1 MTHANQTDI
10 NNSTSRFN
18 TVITFRTQRLLD
30 LFKKV
35 MLGQISDG
43 MWENSR
49 NTDWLWRN
57 VACVLG
63 DETKVIVAY
72 RFVIGKKNFMINST
86 LWDCIGERILKE
98 LEYSSKKE
106 VYADW
111 REIAEAIRN
120 AREMNDEERKTYV
133 YDCEA
138 RGKNKE
144 EALKQKTKEV
154 LSELI
159 KRAGEKNVDVALD
172 GSALTLFDH
181 PEKRAQ
187 GIRVSSQFSC
197 RTNKAWFK
205 VYMYNL
211 QVGLGTVEI
220 KAAADIEQLE
230 AAINLMREF
239 VTRRNQLLEAI

>member
-10 NNSTSRFN
+10 NNSTSMFN
-18 TVITFRTQRLLD
+18 TVIVFRTQRLLD

-35 MLGQISDG
+35 MLGQISNG

-49 NTDWLWRN
+49 DTDWLWRN
-57 VACVLG
+57 AAYVLG
-63 DETKVIVAY
+63 DETRVVVSY
-72 RFVIGKKNFMINST
+72 RFLIEKKNFMINSS
-86 LWDCIGERILKE
+86 LWDCIGERILRE

-111 REIAEAIRN
+111 REIAEAICN

-159 KRAGEKNVDVALD
+159 KRAGEKNVDVAPD

-205 VYMYNL
+205 VYNL
-211 QVGLGTVEI
+211 QVGIGTVEI

>member
-1 MTHANQTDI
+1 MTHVNQTDI
-10 NNSTSRFN
+10 NNSTKGFN
-18 TVITFRTQRLLD
+18 TVIVFRTQRLLD
-30 LFKKV
+30 LFKKE
-35 MLGQISDG
+35 MQGQISDG
-43 MWENSR
+43 MWENCR

-63 DETKVIVAY
+63 DETRVIVAY
-72 RFVIGKKNFMINST
+72 RFLIGKKNFMINSA
-86 LWDCIGERILKE
+86 LWDCIGERILRE

-111 REIAEAIRN
+111 REIAEAICN

-138 RGKNKE
+138 RGKNIEK
-144 EALKQKTKEV
+144 ALKQKTKEV

-159 KRAGEKNVDVALD
+159 KRVGEENVDVVTD
-172 GSALTLFDH
+172 GSAFTVFD
-181 PEKRAQ
+181 PEERVQ

-205 VYMYNL
+205 LYSH
-211 QVGLGTVEI
+211 QVGIGTVEI

-239 VTRRNQLLEAI
+239 LIHRYQLAEAI

>member
-18 TVITFRTQRLLD
+18 TVIVFRTQRLLD
-30 LFKKV
+30 LFKKE
-35 MLGQISDG
+35 MQGQISDR

-63 DETKVIVAY
+63 DETRVIVAS
-72 RFVIGKKNFMINST
+72 RILIGKKNFMINST

-111 REIAEAIRN
+111 REIAEAIHSV
-120 AREMNDEERKTYV
+120 REMNDEERKTYV
-133 YDCEA
+133 IDCEA
-138 RGKNKE
+138 RGRNKE
-144 EALKQKTKEV
+144 KALKQKTEEV

-159 KRAGEKNVDVALD
+159 KRVGKENVQGRIIKEGQVYVTD
-172 GSALTLFDH
+172 
-181 PEKRAQ
+181 PEKKTPCICITSQ
-187 GIRVSSQFSC
+187 SSS
-197 RTNKAWFK
+197 RTNKAWFD
-205 VYMYNL
+205 VSSYQNGM
-211 QVGLGTVEI
+211 GMVEI
-220 KAAADIEQLE
+220 RAAADIEQLE

-239 VTRRNQLLEAI
+239 VTRRNQLSEAI

>member
-30 LFKKV
+30 LFKKE
-35 MLGQISDG
+35 MQGQISDG
-43 MWENSR
+43 MWENCR

-63 DETKVIVAY
+63 NETRAVVSY
-72 RFVIGKKNFMINST
+72 GFVIGKKNFMINST

-111 REIAEAIRN
+111 REIAEAIHN

-133 YDCEA
+133 IDCEA

-144 EALKQKTKEV
+144 EALRQKTKEV

-159 KRAGEKNVDVALD
+159 KRVGENNVREVTEKQVYVTD
-172 GSALTLFDH
+172 
-181 PEKRAQ
+181 PEKKTPYIYITGQ
-187 GIRVSSQFSC
+187 SSST
-197 RTNKAWFK
+197 TNKAWFQLR
-205 VYMYNL
+205 VHII
-211 QVGLGTVEI
+211 GTGIIEI

-230 AAINLMREF
+230 AAINLLREF
-239 VTRRNQLLEAI
+239 ATCSQQLAEAI

>member
-30 LFKKV
+30 LFRKE
-35 MLGQISDG
+35 MQGQISDG

-63 DETKVIVAY
+63 NETRVVVSY
-72 RFVIGKKNFMINST
+72 SFVIGKKNFMINSS

-133 YDCEA
+133 DDCEA
-138 RGKNKE
+138 RGKNIE
-144 EALKQKTKEV
+144 EALKQKIKEV

-159 KRAGEKNVDVALD
+159 KRVGEENVHKVTEKQVHVTD
-172 GSALTLFDH
+172 
-181 PEKRAQ
+181 PESKTPYICITGQ
-187 GIRVSSQFSC
+187 SSS
-197 RTNKAWFK
+197 RTNKAWFHLR
-205 VYMYNL
+205 MHSM
-211 QVGLGTVEI
+211 GMGTIEI

-230 AAINLMREF
+230 AAINLLREF
-239 VTRRNQLLEAI
+239 VTRSQQLAEAI

>member
-10 NNSTSRFN
+10 NNSTRGFN
-18 TVITFRTQRLLD
+18 TVIIFRTQRLLD
-30 LFKKV
+30 LFKKK
-35 MLGQISDG
+35 MQGQISDE

-57 VACVLG
+57 AAYVLG
-63 DETKVIVAY
+63 NETRVVVSY
-72 RFVIGKKNFMINST
+72 RFLIGKKNFMINSS

-111 REIAEAIRN
+111 REIAEAIHN

-133 YDCEA
+133 DDCEA
-138 RGKNKE
+138 RGKNIE

-159 KRAGEKNVDVALD
+159 KRVGEENVQEVTEKQVHVTD
-172 GSALTLFDH
+172 
-181 PEKRAQ
+181 PEKKTPYICITSQ
-187 GIRVSSQFSC
+187 SS
-197 RTNKAWFK
+197 RTTNKAWFQLR
-205 VYMYNL
+205 MHIM
-211 QVGLGTVEI
+211 GIGTVEI
-220 KAAADIEQLE
+220 KAAADIKQLE
-230 AAINLMREF
+230 AAINLLREF
-239 VTRRNQLLEAI
+239 VTRSQQLAEAI

>member
-10 NNSTSRFN
+10 NNSTRGFN
-18 TVITFRTQRLLD
+18 TVIVFRTQRLLD
-30 LFKKV
+30 LFKKE
-35 MLGQISDG
+35 MQGQISDG

-49 NTDWLWRN
+49 DTDWLWRN
-57 VACVLG
+57 AAYVLG
-63 DETKVIVAY
+63 NETRVVVSY
-72 RFVIGKKNFMINST
+72 SFVIGKKNFMINSS
-86 LWDCIGERILKE
+86 LWDCIGERILRE

-120 AREMNDEERKTYV
+120 AREMYDEERKTYV
-133 YDCEA
+133 DDCEA
-138 RGKNKE
+138 RGKNIE
-144 EALKQKTKEV
+144 EALKQKIKEV

-159 KRAGEKNVDVALD
+159 KRAGEKNVDVAPD

-205 VYMYNL
+205 VYNL
-211 QVGLGTVEI
+211 QVGIGSVEI
-220 KAAADIEQLE
+220 KAAADIEQL
-230 AAINLMREF
+230 
-239 VTRRNQLLEAI
+239 

>member
-1 MTHANQTDI
+1 MTHVNQTDI
-10 NNSTSRFN
+10 NNSTKGFN

-30 LFKKV
+30 LFKKE
-35 MLGQISDG
+35 MQGQISDG
-43 MWENSR
+43 MWENCR

-63 DETKVIVAY
+63 DETRVVVSYK
-72 RFVIGKKNFMINST
+72 FLIGKKNFMIGST
-86 LWDCIGERILKE
+86 LWDCIGERILRE

-111 REIAEAIRN
+111 REIAEAICN

-138 RGKNKE
+138 RGKNIEK
-144 EALKQKTKEV
+144 ALEQKTKEV

-159 KRAGEKNVDVALD
+159 KRVGEENVDVVAD
-172 GSALTLFDH
+172 GSAFTVFD
-181 PEKRAQ
+181 PEERVQ

-205 VYMYNL
+205 LYSH
-211 QVGLGTVEI
+211 QVGIGTVEI

-239 VTRRNQLLEAI
+239 LIRRYQLAEAI

>member
-10 NNSTSRFN
+10 NNSTSGFN
-18 TVITFRTQRLLD
+18 TVIVFRTQRLLD

-35 MLGQISDG
+35 MQGQISDG

-49 NTDWLWRN
+49 DTDWLWRN

-63 DETKVIVAY
+63 NETRVVVSY
-72 RFVIGKKNFMINST
+72 RFLIGKKNFMIDST

-133 YDCEA
+133 DDCEA
-138 RGKNKE
+138 RGRNIEK
-144 EALKQKTKEV
+144 ALKQKIKEV

-159 KRAGEKNVDVALD
+159 KRVGEENVQGIIKEGQVYVTD
-172 GSALTLFDH
+172 
-181 PEKRAQ
+181 PEKKTPYICITSQ
-187 GIRVSSQFSC
+187 SS
-197 RTNKAWFK
+197 RTTNKAWFQLRIHN
-205 VYMYNL
+205 MEI
-211 QVGLGTVEI
+211 GTIEI

-230 AAINLMREF
+230 AAINLLREF
-239 VTRRNQLLEAI
+239 VTRNHQLLEAI

>member
-1 MTHANQTDI
+1 MTHANQTDT

-30 LFKKV
+30 LFKKE
-35 MLGQISDG
+35 MQGQISDG
-43 MWENSR
+43 MWENCR

-63 DETKVIVAY
+63 NETRVVVSY
-72 RFVIGKKNFMINST
+72 GFVIGKKNFMINST

-111 REIAEAIRN
+111 REIAEAIHN

-133 YDCEA
+133 IDCEA

-144 EALKQKTKEV
+144 EALRQKTKEV

-159 KRAGEKNVDVALD
+159 KRVGENNVREVTEKLVYVTD
-172 GSALTLFDH
+172 
-181 PEKRAQ
+181 PEKKTPYIYITGQ
-187 GIRVSSQFSC
+187 SSST
-197 RTNKAWFK
+197 TNKAWFQLR
-205 VYMYNL
+205 VHII
-211 QVGLGTVEI
+211 GTGIIEI

-230 AAINLMREF
+230 AAINLLREF
-239 VTRRNQLLEAI
+239 ATCSQQLAEAI

>member
-18 TVITFRTQRLLD
+18 TVIVFRTQRLLD
-30 LFKKV
+30 LFKKE
-35 MLGQISDG
+35 MQGQISDG

-63 DETKVIVAY
+63 NETRVIVTY
-72 RFVIGKKNFMINST
+72 RFLIGKKNFMINSA

-133 YDCEA
+133 DDCEA
-138 RGKNKE
+138 RGKNIEK
-144 EALKQKTKEV
+144 ALKQKTKEV

-159 KRAGEKNVDVALD
+159 KRVGEENVQGVIKEKQVYVTDPERKTPYIFITSQSS
-172 GSALTLFDH
+172 SA
-181 PEKRAQ
+181 
-187 GIRVSSQFSC
+187 
-197 RTNKAWFK
+197 TNKAWFE
-205 VYMYNL
+205 VSSYQN
-211 QVGLGTVEI
+211 GIGTVKI
-220 KAAADIEQLE
+220 RAAADIEQLE

-239 VTRRNQLLEAI
+239 VTRRHQLLEAI

>member
-18 TVITFRTQRLLD
+18 TVIVFRTQRLLD

-49 NTDWLWRN
+49 NTNWLWRN

-63 DETKVIVAY
+63 DETRVVVSY
-72 RFVIGKKNFMINST
+72 SFVIGKKNFMINST
-86 LWDCIGERILKE
+86 LWDCIGERILRE

-133 YDCEA
+133 VDCEA
-138 RGKNKE
+138 RGKNIE
-144 EALKQKTKEV
+144 EALKQKIKEV

-159 KRAGEKNVDVALD
+159 KRVGEENVQKVTEKQVHVTDPEFK
-172 GSALTLFDH
+172 TLYICIT
-181 PEKRAQ
+181 
-187 GIRVSSQFSC
+187 GQFSC
-197 RTNKAWFK
+197 RTNKAWFHLR
-205 VYMYNL
+205 MCSMEI
-211 QVGLGTVEI
+211 GTIEI

-230 AAINLMREF
+230 AAINLLREF
-239 VTRRNQLLEAI
+239 VTRSQQLAEAI

>member
-18 TVITFRTQRLLD
+18 TVIIFRTQRLLD
-30 LFKKV
+30 LFKKE
-35 MLGQISDG
+35 MQGQISDG

-57 VACVLG
+57 VAYVLG
-63 DETKVIVAY
+63 NETRVVVSY
-72 RFVIGKKNFMINST
+72 RFLIGKKNFMINSS

-133 YDCEA
+133 DDCEA
-138 RGKNKE
+138 RGKNIE
-144 EALKQKTKEV
+144 EALKQKIKEV

-159 KRAGEKNVDVALD
+159 KRVGEENVQEVTEKQVHVTD
-172 GSALTLFDH
+172 
-181 PEKRAQ
+181 PEKKTLYICITGQ
-187 GIRVSSQFSC
+187 SS
-197 RTNKAWFK
+197 RMTNKAWFQLR
-205 VYMYNL
+205 VHNI
-211 QVGLGTVEI
+211 GIDTIEI

-230 AAINLMREF
+230 AALNLLREF
-239 VTRRNQLLEAI
+239 VTRSQQLAEAI

>member
-18 TVITFRTQRLLD
+18 TVIVFRTQRLLD
-30 LFKKV
+30 LFKKE
-35 MLGQISDG
+35 MQGQISDG

-63 DETKVIVAY
+63 NETRVIVAY
-72 RFVIGKKNFMINST
+72 RFVIGKKNFMINSA

-120 AREMNDEERKTYV
+120 AREMNDEERKIYV
-133 YDCEA
+133 DDCEA
-138 RGKNKE
+138 RGRNREK
-144 EALKQKTKEV
+144 ALKQKTEEV

-159 KRAGEKNVDVALD
+159 KRVGVENVQGRIIKEGQVYVTD
-172 GSALTLFDH
+172 
-181 PEKRAQ
+181 PEKKTPCICITSQ
-187 GIRVSSQFSC
+187 SSS
-197 RTNKAWFK
+197 RTNKAWFD
-205 VYMYNL
+205 VSSY
-211 QVGLGTVEI
+211 QVGMGTVEI
-220 KAAADIEQLE
+220 RAAADIEQLE

-239 VTRRNQLLEAI
+239 VTRRHQLAEAI

>member
-30 LFKKV
+30 LFKKE
-35 MLGQISDG
+35 MQGQISDG
-43 MWENSR
+43 MWENCR

-63 DETKVIVAY
+63 NETRAVVSY
-72 RFVIGKKNFMINST
+72 GFVIGKKNFMINST

-111 REIAEAIRN
+111 REIAEAIHN

-133 YDCEA
+133 IDCEA

-144 EALKQKTKEV
+144 EALRQKTKEV

-159 KRAGEKNVDVALD
+159 KRVGENNVREVTEKLVYVTD
-172 GSALTLFDH
+172 
-181 PEKRAQ
+181 PEKKTPYIYITGQ
-187 GIRVSSQFSC
+187 SSST
-197 RTNKAWFK
+197 TNKAWFQLR
-205 VYMYNL
+205 VHII
-211 QVGLGTVEI
+211 GTGIIEI

-230 AAINLMREF
+230 AAINLLREF
-239 VTRRNQLLEAI
+239 ATCSQQLAEAI

>member
-1 MTHANQTDI
+1 MTHANQTNI
-10 NNSTSRFN
+10 SASTRAFK
-18 TVITFRTQRLLD
+18 TVIVFRTQRLLD
-30 LFKKV
+30 LFLKE
-35 MLGQISDG
+35 MQGQISDG

-49 NTDWLWRN
+49 DTDWLWRN

-63 DETKVIVAY
+63 NETRVIVAY
-72 RFVIGKKNFMINST
+72 RFVIGKKNFMIGST
-86 LWDCIGERILKE
+86 LWNCIGERILEE
-98 LEYSSKKE
+98 LDYSSKKE

-159 KRAGEKNVDVALD
+159 KRVGEENVDISMG
-172 GSALTLFDH
+172 GSALTLSD
-181 PEKRAQ
+181 PEKRTQ
-187 GIRVSSQFSC
+187 NIGIVSQISD

-205 VYMYNL
+205 VYSY
-211 QVGLGTVEI
+211 QVGIGTIEI

-230 AAINLMREF
+230 ATINLLREF
-239 VTRRNQLLEAI
+239 ITRSQQLAKAI

>member
-18 TVITFRTQRLLD
+18 TVIVFRTQRLLD
-30 LFKKV
+30 LFKKE
-35 MLGQISDG
+35 MQGQISDG

-63 DETKVIVAY
+63 NETRVIVAY
-72 RFVIGKKNFMINST
+72 RFLIGKKNFMINST

-120 AREMNDEERKTYV
+120 AREMNDEERKIYV
-133 YDCEA
+133 DDCEA

-144 EALKQKTKEV
+144 EALKQKTEEV

-159 KRAGEKNVDVALD
+159 KRVGKENVQGRIIREGQVYVTD
-172 GSALTLFDH
+172 
-181 PEKRAQ
+181 PEKKTPCICITSQ
-187 GIRVSSQFSC
+187 SSS
-197 RTNKAWFK
+197 RTNKAWFD
-205 VYMYNL
+205 VSSYQDGM
-211 QVGLGTVEI
+211 GMVEI

-239 VTRRNQLLEAI
+239 LIGRLQLAEAI

>member
-1 MTHANQTDI
+1 MIHVNQTDI
-10 NNSTSRFN
+10 NNSTKGFN
-18 TVITFRTQRLLD
+18 TVIVFRTQRLLD
-30 LFKKV
+30 LFKKE
-35 MLGQISDG
+35 MQGQISDG
-43 MWENSR
+43 MWENCR

-63 DETKVIVAY
+63 DETRVIVAY
-72 RFVIGKKNFMINST
+72 RFVIGKKNFMIGST

-111 REIAEAIRN
+111 REIAEAICN

-138 RGKNKE
+138 RGKNIEK
-144 EALKQKTKEV
+144 ALKQKTKEV

-159 KRAGEKNVDVALD
+159 KRVGEENVDVVTD
-172 GSALTLFDH
+172 GSAFTVFD
-181 PEKRAQ
+181 PEERVQ

-205 VYMYNL
+205 LYSH
-211 QVGLGTVEI
+211 QVGIGTVEI

-239 VTRRNQLLEAI
+239 LIRRYQLAEAI

>member
-1 MTHANQTDI
+1 M
-10 NNSTSRFN
+10 
-18 TVITFRTQRLLD
+18 
-30 LFKKV
+30 
-35 MLGQISDG
+35 
-43 MWENSR
+43 
-49 NTDWLWRN
+49 
-57 VACVLG
+57 
-63 DETKVIVAY
+63 
-72 RFVIGKKNFMINST
+72 IGSS
-86 LWDCIGERILKE
+86 LWDCIGERILRE

-111 REIAEAIRN
+111 REIAEAICN

-138 RGKNKE
+138 RGKNIEK
-144 EALKQKTKEV
+144 ALKQKTKEV

-159 KRAGEKNVDVALD
+159 KRVGEENVDVVTD
-172 GSALTLFDH
+172 GSAFTVFD
-181 PEKRAQ
+181 PEERVQ

-205 VYMYNL
+205 LYSH
-211 QVGLGTVEI
+211 QVGIGTVEI

-239 VTRRNQLLEAI
+239 LIHRYQLAEAI

>member
-10 NNSTSRFN
+10 NNSTSMFN
-18 TVITFRTQRLLD
+18 TVIVFRTQRLLD

-49 NTDWLWRN
+49 DTDWLWRN
-57 VACVLG
+57 AAYVLG
-63 DETKVIVAY
+63 NETKVVVSY
-72 RFVIGKKNFMINST
+72 SFVIGKKNFMINSS

-111 REIAEAIRN
+111 REIAEAICN

-159 KRAGEKNVDVALD
+159 KRAGEKNVDVAPD

-205 VYMYNL
+205 VYNL
-211 QVGLGTVEI
+211 QVGIGTVEI

>member
-10 NNSTSRFN
+10 NNSTSMFN
-18 TVITFRTQRLLD
+18 TVIVFRTQRLLD

-49 NTDWLWRN
+49 DTDWLWRN
-57 VACVLG
+57 AAYVLG
-63 DETKVIVAY
+63 NETRVVVSY
-72 RFVIGKKNFMINST
+72 SFVIGKKNFMINSS

-120 AREMNDEERKTYV
+120 AREMYDEERKTYV
-133 YDCEA
+133 DDCEA
-138 RGKNKE
+138 RGKNIE
-144 EALKQKTKEV
+144 EALKQKIKEV

-159 KRAGEKNVDVALD
+159 KRVGEENVQKVTEKQVHVTD
-172 GSALTLFDH
+172 
-181 PEKRAQ
+181 PEYKTPYICITGQ
-187 GIRVSSQFSC
+187 SS
-197 RTNKAWFK
+197 RMTNKAWFHLR
-205 VYMYNL
+205 MHSM
-211 QVGLGTVEI
+211 GMGTIEI

-230 AAINLMREF
+230 AAINLLREF
-239 VTRRNQLLEAI
+239 VTRSQQLAEAI

>member
-18 TVITFRTQRLLD
+18 TVIVFRTQRLLD
-30 LFKKV
+30 LFKKE
-35 MLGQISDG
+35 MQGQISDG

-63 DETKVIVAY
+63 DETRVIVAY
-72 RFVIGKKNFMINST
+72 RFVIGKKNFMIGST
-86 LWDCIGERILKE
+86 LWDCIGERILRE

-133 YDCEA
+133 NDCEA
-138 RGKNKE
+138 RGRNREK
-144 EALKQKTKEV
+144 ALKQKTQEV

-159 KRAGEKNVDVALD
+159 KRVGVENVQGRIIKEGQVYVTD
-172 GSALTLFDH
+172 
-181 PEKRAQ
+181 PEKRHLA
-187 GIRVSSQFSC
+187 F
-197 RTNKAWFK
+197 A
-205 VYMYNL
+205 L
-211 QVGLGTVEI
+211 QVRVLVGQIKPGLMCPAIRTEWVQSKSELQPI
-220 KAAADIEQLE
+220 SSSLKQLST
-230 AAINLMREF
+230 L
-239 VTRRNQLLEAI
+239 

>member
-1 MTHANQTDI
+1 MTHVNQTDI
-10 NNSTSRFN
+10 NNSTKGFN
-18 TVITFRTQRLLD
+18 TVIVFRTQRLLD
-30 LFKKV
+30 LFKKE
-35 MLGQISDG
+35 MQGQISDG
-43 MWENSR
+43 MWENCR

-63 DETKVIVAY
+63 DETRVIVAY
-72 RFVIGKKNFMINST
+72 KFLIGKKNFMINSS
-86 LWDCIGERILKE
+86 LWDCIGERILRE

-111 REIAEAIRN
+111 REIAEAICN
-120 AREMNDEERKTYV
+120 AREMNDEERKIYV

-159 KRAGEKNVDVALD
+159 KRVGEENVDVVTD
-172 GSALTLFDH
+172 GSVFTVFD
-181 PEKRAQ
+181 PEERVQ

-205 VYMYNL
+205 LYSH
-211 QVGLGTVEI
+211 QVGIGTVEI

-239 VTRRNQLLEAI
+239 LIRRYQLAEAI

>member
-10 NNSTSRFN
+10 NNSTRGFN
-18 TVITFRTQRLLD
+18 TVIVFRTQRLLD
-30 LFKKV
+30 LFKKE
-35 MLGQISDG
+35 MQGQISDG

-72 RFVIGKKNFMINST
+72 RFLIGKKNFMIVST
-86 LWDCIGERILKE
+86 LWDCIGERVLKE

-111 REIAEAIRN
+111 REIAEAICN

-133 YDCEA
+133 EDCEA
-138 RGKNKE
+138 RGKKKW

-159 KRAGEKNVDVALD
+159 KRVGEKNVDVAPD
-172 GSALTLFDH
+172 GSALTLFD
-181 PEKRAQ
+181 PEKRVQ
-187 GIRVSSQFSC
+187 DIHVSSQFSC

-205 VYMYNL
+205 VWSH
-211 QVGLGTVEI
+211 QVGIGSVEI

-230 AAINLMREF
+230 AAINLLREF
-239 VTRRNQLLEAI
+239 VTRSQQLLEAI

>member
-10 NNSTSRFN
+10 NNSTSMFN
-18 TVITFRTQRLLD
+18 TVIVFRTQRLLD

-35 MLGQISDG
+35 MQGQISDG

-49 NTDWLWRN
+49 DTDWLWRN

-63 DETKVIVAY
+63 NETKVIVAY
-72 RFVIGKKNFMINST
+72 SFVIGKKNFMINSS
-86 LWDCIGERILKE
+86 LWDCIGERILRE

-120 AREMNDEERKTYV
+120 AREMYDEERKTYV
-133 YDCEA
+133 DDCEA
-138 RGKNKE
+138 RGKNIE
-144 EALKQKTKEV
+144 EALKQKIKEV

-159 KRAGEKNVDVALD
+159 KREGEENVQKVTEKQVHVTD
-172 GSALTLFDH
+172 
-181 PEKRAQ
+181 PESKIPYICITGQ
-187 GIRVSSQFSC
+187 SS
-197 RTNKAWFK
+197 RTTNKAWFHLR
-205 VYMYNL
+205 VSGM
-211 QVGLGTVEI
+211 GIGTVEI

-230 AAINLMREF
+230 AAINLLREF
-239 VTRRNQLLEAI
+239 VTRSQQLAEAI

>member
-18 TVITFRTQRLLD
+18 TVIVFRTQRLLD
-30 LFKKV
+30 LFKKE
-35 MLGQISDG
+35 MQGQISDG

-63 DETKVIVAY
+63 DETRVVVSY
-72 RFVIGKKNFMINST
+72 RFLIGKKNFMIGST
-86 LWDCIGERILKE
+86 LWDCIGERILEE
-98 LEYSSKKE
+98 LDYSSKKE

-159 KRAGEKNVDVALD
+159 KRVGEENVQESIKERQVFVTD
-172 GSALTLFDH
+172 
-181 PEKRAQ
+181 PEKKTPYICITSQ
-187 GIRVSSQFSC
+187 ISS
-197 RTNKAWFK
+197 RTNKAWFE
-205 VYMYNL
+205 VSSYRDGM
-211 QVGLGTVEI
+211 GTVEI

-239 VTRRNQLLEAI
+239 LISRLQLVEAI

>member
-1 MTHANQTDI
+1 MTHANQTNI
-10 NNSTSRFN
+10 SASTRAFK
-18 TVITFRTQRLLD
+18 TVIVFRTQRLLD
-30 LFKKV
+30 LFLKE
-35 MLGQISDG
+35 MQGQISDG

-49 NTDWLWRN
+49 DTDWLWRN

-63 DETKVIVAY
+63 NETRVIVAY
-72 RFVIGKKNFMINST
+72 RFVIGKKNFMIGST
-86 LWDCIGERILKE
+86 LWNCIGERILEE
-98 LEYSSKKE
+98 LDYSSKKE

-159 KRAGEKNVDVALD
+159 KRVGEENVQKVTERQVYVTD
-172 GSALTLFDH
+172 
-181 PEKRAQ
+181 PESKTPYICITSQ
-187 GIRVSSQFSC
+187 SS
-197 RTNKAWFK
+197 RTTNKAWFQLRVCK
-205 VYMYNL
+205 MEI
-211 QVGLGTVEI
+211 GTVEI

-230 AAINLMREF
+230 ATINLLREF
-239 VTRRNQLLEAI
+239 ITRSQQLAKAI

>member
-1 MTHANQTDI
+1 MIHVNQTDI
-10 NNSTSRFN
+10 NNSTKGFN
-18 TVITFRTQRLLD
+18 TVIVFRTQRLLD
-30 LFKKV
+30 LFKKE
-35 MLGQISDG
+35 MQGQISDG
-43 MWENSR
+43 MWENCR

-63 DETKVIVAY
+63 DETRVIVAY
-72 RFVIGKKNFMINST
+72 RFVIGKKNFMIGST
-86 LWDCIGERILKE
+86 LWDCIGERILRE

-111 REIAEAIRN
+111 REIAEAICN

-138 RGKNKE
+138 RGKNIEK
-144 EALKQKTKEV
+144 ALKQKTKEV

-159 KRAGEKNVDVALD
+159 KRVGEENVDVVTD
-172 GSALTLFDH
+172 GSAFTVFD
-181 PEKRAQ
+181 PEERVQ

-205 VYMYNL
+205 LYSY
-211 QVGLGTVEI
+211 QVGIGTVEI

-239 VTRRNQLLEAI
+239 LIRRYQLAEAI

>member
-1 MTHANQTDI
+1 MTHVNQTDI
-10 NNSTSRFN
+10 NNATRGFN
-18 TVITFRTQRLLD
+18 TVIVFRTQRLLD
-30 LFKKV
+30 LFKKE
-35 MLGQISDG
+35 MQGQISDG

-63 DETKVIVAY
+63 DETRVVVSY
-72 RFVIGKKNFMINST
+72 RFLIGKKDFMIGST

-133 YDCEA
+133 DDCEA
-138 RGKNKE
+138 RGKNMEK
-144 EALKQKTKEV
+144 ALKQKTKEV

-159 KRAGEKNVDVALD
+159 KRVGEENVQGVIKEKQVYVMD
-172 GSALTLFDH
+172 
-181 PEKRAQ
+181 PEKKTPYICITSQ
-187 GIRVSSQFSC
+187 SSSA
-197 RTNKAWFK
+197 TNKAWFE
-205 VYMYNL
+205 VSSYQN
-211 QVGLGTVEI
+211 GIGTVEI
-220 KAAADIEQLE
+220 RAAADIEQLE

-239 VTRRNQLLEAI
+239 VTRRHQLLEAI

>member
-10 NNSTSRFN
+10 NNSTSMFN
-18 TVITFRTQRLLD
+18 TVIVFRTQRLLD

-49 NTDWLWRN
+49 DTDWLWRN
-57 VACVLG
+57 AAYVLG
-63 DETKVIVAY
+63 NETRVVVSY
-72 RFVIGKKNFMINST
+72 SFVIGKKNFMINSS

-120 AREMNDEERKTYV
+120 AREMYDEERKTYV
-133 YDCEA
+133 DDCEA
-138 RGKNKE
+138 RGKNIE
-144 EALKQKTKEV
+144 EALKQKIKEV

-159 KRAGEKNVDVALD
+159 KRVGEENVQKVTEKQVHVTD
-172 GSALTLFDH
+172 
-181 PEKRAQ
+181 PESKTPYIYITGQ
-187 GIRVSSQFSC
+187 SS
-197 RTNKAWFK
+197 RTTNKAWFHLRT
-205 VYMYNL
+205 YNMRI
-211 QVGLGTVEI
+211 GTVEI

-230 AAINLMREF
+230 AAINLLREF
-239 VTRRNQLLEAI
+239 VTRSQQLAEAI

>member
-1 MTHANQTDI
+1 MVHVNQTDI
-10 NNSTSRFN
+10 NNATSRFN
-18 TVITFRTQRLLD
+18 TVIVFRTQRLLD
-30 LFKKV
+30 LFKKE
-35 MLGQISDG
+35 MQGQISDG

-63 DETKVIVAY
+63 NETRVIVTY
-72 RFVIGKKNFMINST
+72 KFMIGKKNFMINSS

-120 AREMNDEERKTYV
+120 AREMNDEERKIYV
-133 YDCEA
+133 DDCEA

-159 KRAGEKNVDVALD
+159 KRVGEENVDVVTD
-172 GSALTLFDH
+172 GSVFTVFD
-181 PEKRAQ
+181 PEERVQ

-205 VYMYNL
+205 LYSH
-211 QVGLGTVEI
+211 QVGIGTVEI

-239 VTRRNQLLEAI
+239 VTRRHQLAEAI

>member
-1 MTHANQTDI
+1 MVHVNQTDI
-10 NNSTSRFN
+10 NNATSRFN
-18 TVITFRTQRLLD
+18 TVIVFRTQRLLD
-30 LFKKV
+30 LFKKE
-35 MLGQISDG
+35 MQGQISDG

-63 DETKVIVAY
+63 NETRVIVTY
-72 RFVIGKKNFMINST
+72 KFMIGKKNFMINSS

-120 AREMNDEERKTYV
+120 AREMNDEERKIYV
-133 YDCEA
+133 DDCEA

-159 KRAGEKNVDVALD
+159 KRVGEENVDVVTD
-172 GSALTLFDH
+172 GSVFTVFD
-181 PEKRAQ
+181 PEERVQ

-205 VYMYNL
+205 LYSH
-211 QVGLGTVEI
+211 QVGIGTVEI

-230 AAINLMREF
+230 AAINLMREILI
-239 VTRRNQLLEAI
+239 RRHQLLEAI

>member
-1 MTHANQTDI
+1 MTHANQTNI
-10 NNSTSRFN
+10 SASTRAFQ
-18 TVITFRTQRLLD
+18 TVIVFRTQRLLD
-30 LFKKV
+30 LFLKE
-35 MLGQISDG
+35 MQGQISDG

-63 DETKVIVAY
+63 NETRVIVAY
-72 RFVIGKKNFMINST
+72 RFVIGKKNFMIGST
-86 LWDCIGERILKE
+86 LWDCIGERILEE

-111 REIAEAIRN
+111 REIAEAIHN

-138 RGKNKE
+138 RGRNKE
-144 EALKQKTKEV
+144 KALKQKTEEV

-159 KRAGEKNVDVALD
+159 KRVGEENVDILT
-172 GSALTLFDH
+172 GGLTLTLSD
-181 PEKRAQ
+181 PEKRTQ
-187 GIRVSSQFSC
+187 NIGIESQISD

-205 VYMYNL
+205 VYSYR
-211 QVGLGTVEI
+211 VGIGTVEI
-220 KAAADIEQLE
+220 KAAANIEQLE
-230 AAINLMREF
+230 AAINLLREF
-239 VTRRNQLLEAI
+239 VTRSHQLLEAI